1 MFVFIRLLSVDA
13 IYVHHA
19 PKGISSK
26 NDRAKVHSDGP
37 SLVLSWSIS
46 QLVNYHVRCVSFRL
60 FIWYLRYGIVGT
72 FGTAVIKFAV
82 LMEPLRESRAPY
94 MVRMR
99 HSATR

>member
-1 MFVFIRLLSVDA
+1 MTA
-13 IYVHHA
+13 
-19 PKGISSK
+19 
-26 NDRAKVHSDGP
+26 P
-37 SLVLSWSIS
+37 SLVLSWSMH
-46 QLVNYHVRCVSFRL
+46 QLTKTHV
-60 FIWYLRYGIVGT
+60 WYLRYGTYGIVGT